1 MFKRGEDAFLVL
13 EMRVRECERRIAKS
27 DGRTRALECAMRAV
41 VASASNPSALRAAW
55 AQLIPMVVETHAD
68 ERGEAA
74 NDYLDGLR
82 QGLKFVTEQI
92 EAAAERPCPPRR

>member
-13 EMRVRECERRIAKS
+13 ELRVRECERRIAKS
-27 DGRTRALECAMRAV
+27 DGRTRALECAIRAV
-41 VASASNPSALRAAW
+41 VDNVSNPSALRAAW
-55 AQLIPMVVETHAD
+55 AQLIPMALENHAE

-74 NDYLDGLR
+74 NDYVDGLR

-92 EAAAERPCPPRR
+92 DAAAERPCPPRR